1 MSRDFRLFLEDIRQS
16 CEKILRYV
24 KGLSFQQFEADEKSL
39 DAVARNLQIIG
50 EAVKRLPRELRE
62 QHQDVEWRKIA
73 GLRDIVTHYVQ
84 PPTSD
89 LQPFPPFPCH

>member
-62 QHQDVEWRKIA
+62 QHIPLQLWHFGSDSYPSSF
-73 GLRDIVTHYVQ
+73 YVQ
-84 PPTSD
+84 PPTSR
-89 LQPFPPFPCH
+89 L

>member
-50 EAVKRLPRELRE
+50 EAVKRLPQSCWNSTRMLSGE
-62 QHQDVEWRKIA
+62 K
-73 GLRDIVTHYVQ
+73 
-84 PPTSD
+84 
-89 LQPFPPFPCH
+89 